1 MRDEAARGAERARV
15 EAEALRREVER
26 GRVSAAN
33 GGRVEGPAVK
43 ERPMQDVSVSD
54 ADVEALRRELDTW
67 RSRAAQAERRLG
79 EVEAGAAPR
88 VAELERRNRQLA
100 WQVSMLQGEVDGT
113 RGRRVARLPHTCR
126 QSTLSLI
133 VTILSLLC
141 AVRPAGNQHSASDA
155 APAEASRDADGLPK
169 YTTATSQRR
178 GPPGPGGAPSAFR
191 GHRAQSVLDWVL
203 AHRTMLMAGYVG
215 CLHLAVYLLL
225 THRAHCPT
233 LGDGQL
239 GAAKGGGP
247 VSGA

>member
-100 WQVSMLQGEVDGT
+100 WQVSMLQG
-113 RGRRVARLPHTCR
+113 
-126 QSTLSLI
+126 
-133 VTILSLLC
+133 
-141 AVRPAGNQHSASDA
+141 NQHSASDA